1 MVVSRRRTFRADT
14 TTDTTQR
21 SRASALASAELDTMA
36 DSSASAEDVESRK
49 QRLLNGPEEFR
60 DSRSDR
66 HDPALIKKM
75 AAERRLVDAAEGL
88 AAYRAREATAQANL
102 ERLRAERVA
111 REAAGPAPAPAT
123 KSRRKIRSRP

>member
-1 MVVSRRRTFRADT
+1 MVVSWRRTFRADT
-14 TTDTTQR
+14 TQH
-21 SRASALASAELDTMA
+21 SRANALASAELDTMA
-36 DSSASAEDVESRK
+36 DTSASAEDIESRK

-88 AAYRAREATAQANL
+88 AAYRAREATTQANL
-102 ERLRAERVA
+102 ERLRAERLA
-111 REAAGPAPAPAT
+111 REVAGPIPAPAA
-123 KSRRKIRSRP
+123 KSRRKLRSRP